1 MMKESINEWMVE
13 VFCSDAANEAMDE
26 WQLAQG
32 STQPR
37 VTQSRQ
43 TNHCALQIIVQGRT
57 KFSVQPVW
65 SKGAHALKLLQ
76 TFYITRQNKVLSADK
91 RIHTIYRC
99 LRHRFA
105 PKAPTRRSFFKL
117 SIFPSITSIHGLI
130 LTITFRWS
138 WFIIHL
144 ACRTKPAKMLIISI
158 NCSRVDESIICI
170 VNGPS

>member
-1 MMKESINEWMVE
+1 MLIDRIMMNESINEWMVE

-76 TFYITRQNKVLSADK
+76 TFYITRQNQVLSAEK
-91 RIHTIYRC
+91 RIHTICRNLSRPRLEAC
-99 LRHRFA
+99 A
-105 PKAPTRRSFFKL
+105 FFSTKL
-117 SIFPSITSIHGLI
+117 P
-130 LTITFRWS
+130 LTETMAR
-138 WFIIHL
+138 
-144 ACRTKPAKMLIISI
+144 
-158 NCSRVDESIICI
+158 D
-170 VNGPS
+170 

>member
-1 MMKESINEWMVE
+1 MLIDRIMMNESINEWMVE

-26 WQLAQG
+26 WKLAQG

-76 TFYITRQNKVLSADK
+76 TFYITRQNQVLSAEK
-91 RIHTIYRC
+91 RIHTICRTW
-99 LRHRFA
+99 FA
-105 PKAPTRRSFFKL
+105 PKPPTRGRL
-117 SIFPSITSIHGLI
+117 RIVSICSSIILNHGLR
-130 LTITFRWS
+130 LTITFREPG
-138 WFIIHL
+138 FILHL
-144 ACRTKPAKMLIISI
+144 AFRAKPNKMFSI
-158 NCSRVDESIICI
+158 
-170 VNGPS
+170 